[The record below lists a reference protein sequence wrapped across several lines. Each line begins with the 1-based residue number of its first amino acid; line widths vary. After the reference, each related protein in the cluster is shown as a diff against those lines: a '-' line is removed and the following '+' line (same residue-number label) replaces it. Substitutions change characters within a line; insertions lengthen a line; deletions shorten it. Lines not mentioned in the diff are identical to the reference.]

1 MSKVIGIDLGTTNSC
16 VSVMEGGDVVVITNR
31 EGSRTTPSIV
41 AFSKTG
47 ETLVGQMARRQAAK
61 NPTSTIFAVKRL
73 IGRTM
78 DDPEVVRMKS
88 LVPFEIVP
96 RGEGEKQF
104 PCVQVNDQIYSPQE
118 ISALILGK
126 LKDVAEEYLGE
137 KVEQAV
143 ITVPANFNDS
153 QRQATR
159 DAGRIAGLDVLRV
172 INEPT
177 AASLAYGFGEDK
189 DETIVV
195 YDLGGGTFDI
205 SILRLGDGLY
215 EVLSTLGDP
224 FLGGE
229 DFDNIIVEKLIEE
242 FNTANDC
249 DIRKD
254 EAAVYRIKEAA
265 EQAKQELSISN
276 ETFVNLPFIAVKGSE
291 PLHLERTIMRVELE
305 DWTRHLVEKTLP
317 MCEQAIT
324 DAGLSKD
331 EITKIVLVGGMTRM
345 PLVRQAV
352 SDFFGLPIDT
362 NVNPDEVVS
371 VGASIQ
377 AGVLNGEVE
386 EVMLMDVTPL
396 SLGVETAGGVFLPLI
411 PRNSAIPCEAS
422 EIFTTSVDYQEMVP
436 VHVLQ
441 GESPIAAENHSLARF
456 ELWGLPRLLRG
467 MPQIEV
473 TFSIDASG
481 IVSVTAM
488 EKATKHEANV
498 KIEASGG
505 FSEDEINDMINRAE
519 EQREQDQQLHD
530 IIEACNAA
538 RSALYLTERSM
549 RELGAYLGEAQ
560 KENWLEHINEAKML
574 LDLDPREIQL
584 EDVQLA
590 KTNLDTIQQLVAE
603 AAYKAMSGE
612 EEPKTE

>member
-61 NPTSTIFAVKRL
+61 NPKSTIFAVKRL
-73 IGRTM
+73 IGRTI

-96 RGEGEKQF
+96 SGEGEKQF
-104 PCVQVNDQIYSPQE
+104 PCIQVHDQVYSPQE

-242 FNTANDC
+242 FNAANNC
-249 DIRKD
+249 DITTD

-305 DWTRHLVEKTLP
+305 DWTRHLVQKTLP
-317 MCEQAIT
+317 MCEQAIA
-324 DAGLSKD
+324 DAGLSKSD
-331 EITKIVLVGGMTRM
+331 ITKIVLVGGMTRM
-345 PLVRQAV
+345 PLVREAV

-473 TFSIDASG
+473 TFSIDANG
-481 IVSVTAM
+481 IVSVSAV
-488 EKATKHEANV
+488 EKATKHEANI

-505 FSEDEINDMINRAE
+505 FSEDEINQMISRAE
-519 EQREQDQQLHD
+519 EQREQDQHLHD
-530 IIEACNAA
+530 IIEAANGA

-549 RELGAYLGEAQ
+549 KELGSYLNEMQ
-560 KENWLEHINEAKML
+560 KENWLEHINEAKLL

-584 EDVQLA
+584 EDIQLA
-590 KTNLDTIQQLVAE
+590 KTNLETIQQLIAE
-603 AAYKAMSGE
+603 AAYKAMTADSE
-612 EEPKTE
+612 NKSE